1 MGKGHSHGIDTLIEI
16 NALPGLSTEELRSLW
31 IRIFKRPLPPN
42 PRREFLVGSLAYE
55 IQGRAHGFLQTR
67 SVRALCLLAK
77 DMAKGLRQRAEAR
90 ALRPGTRLVR
100 TWQGDTHEVLALDKG
115 FSYRGETY
123 LSLSE
128 IARLITGARWSGP
141 LFFGLKSPNPKSR
154 KASVKG
160 AA

>member
-1 MGKGHSHGIDTLIEI
+1 MGKGHPRGIDSQVEM
-16 NALPGLSTEELRSLW
+16 NGLPGLSTEELRSMW
-31 IRIFKRPLPPN
+31 IRMFNRPLPPN
-42 PRREFLVGSLAYE
+42 PRREFLIGALAYE
-55 IQGRAHGFLQTR
+55 LQGQTQGFLHPG

-77 DMAKGLRQRAEAR
+77 DMAKGLRQQAEAR

-100 TWQGDTHEVLALDKG
+100 TWQGDTHVVLALDKG

-141 LFFGLKSPNPKSR
+141 LFFGLKSP